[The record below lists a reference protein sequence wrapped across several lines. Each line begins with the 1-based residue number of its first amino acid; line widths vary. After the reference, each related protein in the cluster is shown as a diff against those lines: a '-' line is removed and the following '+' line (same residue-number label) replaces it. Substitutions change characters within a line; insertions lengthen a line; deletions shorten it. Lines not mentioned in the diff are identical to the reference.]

1 MFHKNSYLAIAPF
14 LFILVGV
21 FCEVAVVRGVCILC
35 AFRGTLFFLRVQM
48 YTFSSTFIIR
58 FKPLCDTLLLC
69 QGYCWIGKNTNKK
82 FSCVMMFIMR
92 PSSTLKLQFVF
103 GFNECLVATLS
114 SFQNFWFYIWVVVV
128 WLLILWHKW
137 LHLLP
142 HTYEKNPNIFQNVE
156 KDLWNEV

>member
-1 MFHKNSYLAIAPF
+1 MFHKNSYLAIALF

-21 FCEVAVVRGVCILC
+21 FCEVAVVRGMCILC

-48 YTFSSTFIIR
+48 YTFSSTFIKR

-92 PSSTLKLQFVF
+92 ASSSLKLQFVF
-103 GFNECLVATLS
+103 WFQWMSLSKLIKFSKFLVLYLGCGCMT
-114 SFQNFWFYIWVVVV
+114 FDFM
-128 WLLILWHKW
+128 
-137 LHLLP
+137 
-142 HTYEKNPNIFQNVE
+142 T
-156 KDLWNEV
+156 